1 VLISLLLSP
10 HTPPPARSSS
20 KADSNGTHPGHIGL
34 FSHRSRF
41 VTATRVPGLILPLV
55 YLCALV
61 AVLVWYWRHRGE

>member
-1 VLISLLLSP
+1 
-10 HTPPPARSSS
+10 
-20 KADSNGTHPGHIGL
+20 
-34 FSHRSRF
+34 